1 MIASLLAL
9 SLMSS
14 TQPGPSFDCARA
26 STGSERAIC
35 ADPTLS
41 ALDRDM
47 AAAYAAA
54 RTRISPA
61 ARQALQSDQQAFLR
75 VREAAQALQGQPA
88 MEGFGNLNDQMAI
101 RSSFL
106 NQIRRPSRGD
116 LIGVWGNVVG
126 GVSIRQ
132 VNGGRLIAEITTAN
146 PVNGSW
152 ICQVEIT
159 GPVTGGRL
167 TGHPDADPA
176 VTISITR
183 RDGYI
188 DVSET
193 VSGDSAGT
201 PGYCGHNG
209 YVAGTYLSVRAQ

>member
-1 MIASLLAL
+1 MIATLVAL

-14 TQPGPSFDCARA
+14 AQPGPSFDCARA
-26 STGSERAIC
+26 SSDSERAIC
-35 ADPTLS
+35 ADPILS

-47 AAAYAAA
+47 AAAYSAA
-54 RTRISPA
+54 RARISPA
-61 ARQALQSDQQAFLR
+61 ARRALQSDQQAFLR
-75 VREAAQALQGQPA
+75 VREIVQALQGQPA
-88 MEGFGNLNDQMAI
+88 MERFGNLNDQMAI

-167 TGHPDADPA
+167 TGRPVSDPA
-176 VTISITR
+176 VTISIVR
-183 RDGYI
+183 RDGFI
-188 DVSET
+188 EVSEA
-193 VSGDSAGT
+193 VSGEASMT

-209 YVAGTYLSVRAQ
+209 YVAGAYLPVAAH

>member
-1 MIASLLAL
+1 MIATLMAL

-14 TQPGPSFDCARA
+14 AQPGPSFDCARA
-26 STGSERAIC
+26 TSASERAIC
-35 ADPTLS
+35 ADPILS

-54 RTRISPA
+54 WARISPA
-61 ARQALQSDQQAFLR
+61 ARRALRSDQQAFLR
-75 VREAAQALQGQPA
+75 VRENVEALDGQPA
-88 MEGFGNLNDQMAI
+88 MDGVANLGDQMAV

-116 LIGVWGNVVG
+116 LIGVWGNVSG

-132 VNGGRLIAEITTAN
+132 VEGGRLIAEITTAN

-152 ICQVEIT
+152 ICQVEIA
-159 GPVTGGRL
+159 GRVTGGRL
-167 TGHPDADPA
+167 TGRPASDPA
-176 VTISITR
+176 VTISIIR
-183 RDGYI
+183 RDGFI
-188 DVSET
+188 EVSET
-193 VSGDSAGT
+193 ASGESAIT

-209 YVAGTYLSVRAQ
+209 YVAGTYLPVRAQ